1 MSLPCITGRVL
12 LFITCTI
19 CSYGQSPFDL
29 DHNSDRATRNPSDP
43 LGDPPDGDL
52 ADRPRTV
59 FERVQRTLASA
70 PNFPSDREIR
80 AAPGT
85 VSVAELRNGPPKT
98 ELSLMQQAQRF
109 ANAGD
114 HSSAIQVLKRGL
126 ADESSMPHVRG
137 LLAVEYLKTGNMRAA
152 IPELKLAIEAA
163 PSVAANYSNLGYALC
178 RIGDT
183 EHAETQV
190 REAIRLDRKLWKSH
204 FLLGLIL
211 LNRGDPEAR
220 DELLLAQNELS
231 AARLA
236 LAVYH
241 VRYGQTEEA
250 ERQIQAFLRMSP
262 SADPGGT
269 EIWVAT
275 TAALERPA
283 SAFGFPASQDQ

>member
-1 MSLPCITGRVL
+1 MSLPCTVGRL
-12 LFITCTI
+12 LFCVTCTLCI
-19 CSYGQSPFDL
+19 SGQIPFDL
-29 DHNSDRATRNPSDP
+29 DHKSDSANRNPGD
-43 LGDPPDGDL
+43 LGDSPDSDL

-59 FERVQRTLASA
+59 FERAQRNLANPPA
-70 PNFPSDREIR
+70 FPSDRQPQ

-85 VSVAELRNGPPKT
+85 VSAADLRNGPPKT
-98 ELSLMQQAQRF
+98 ELSLMQRAQRF
-109 ANAGD
+109 VDTGD
-114 HSSAIQVLKRGL
+114 HSAAIQVLKRGL
-126 ADESSMPHVRG
+126 AEALSMPHARG
-137 LLAVEYLKTGNMRAA
+137 FLAVEYLRTGNMRAA
-152 IPELKLAIEAA
+152 ITQLKIAIEAA
-163 PSVAANYSNLGYALC
+163 PSLAANYSNLGYALC

-183 EHAETQV
+183 ENAERQV

-211 LNRGDPEAR
+211 LNRGTSEAR

-241 VRYGQTEEA
+241 ERFGETDEA

-275 TAALERPA
+275 AAALQQPA
-283 SAFGFPASQDQ
+283 SAFGFPAAHQQ